1 MHARTRNNAKGLSWG
16 VAVPVLAS
24 LALLMALIMSAG
36 TAAAPIYTAWSA
48 PVWLGPV
55 VNSASTEQGPALSA
69 DGLSLYFYSGRSGGV
84 GSDDIWVSQR
94 PTVSAAWGAPANVGS
109 TINSTS
115 RDYVPAFSS
124 DGHWMYFASDRPG
137 GFGPPPPA
145 VQTADLYQS
154 YRADVHDDFSQTPT
168 NPGGWQTPTNLGAG
182 VNTAASENGNGY
194 FDNGGHPQL
203 FFGSDRIGPAGS
215 ADMYVSNLQAD
226 GSWGQATLIPEL
238 SSPATENRP
247 SLRSDGLEIFFYS
260 SRAGGVGGTD
270 LWTATRASVDDVW
283 STPMNLGPTVNTA
296 GTELH
301 PYLSAD
307 ATTLVFGS
315 SRPGGSGN
323 TDLWMTTRAQIFP
336 TTKDECKN
344 GGFERFGIFKNQGDC
359 VSYVA
364 TGGANQPG

>member
-1 MHARTRNNAKGLSWG
+1 M
-16 VAVPVLAS
+16 PVLAG
-24 LALLMALIMSAG
+24 LALLVALIATSA
-36 TAAAPIYTAWSA
+36 AAAPIYTDWSA

-69 DGLSLYFYSGRSGGV
+69 DGLSLYFYSARSGGV

-94 PTVSAAWGAPANVGS
+94 ASLSSPWGTPADLGS

-115 RDYVPAFSS
+115 RDFVPAFSS
-124 DGHWMYFASDRPG
+124 DGHWMYFGSDRPG
-137 GFGPPPPA
+137 GFGPATGTP
-145 VQTADLYQS
+145 TADLYES
-154 YRADVHDDFSQTPT
+154 YRADIHDDF
-168 NPGGWQTPTNLGAG
+168 GWQTPINLGAG
-182 VNTAASENGNGY
+182 VNTAANENGNGY

-203 FFGSDRIGPAGS
+203 FFGSDRLGPSGN

-226 GSWGQATLIPEL
+226 GSWGPATLIPEL
-238 SSPATENRP
+238 STTATENRP
-247 SLRSDGLEIFFYS
+247 SLRQDGLEIFFYS
-260 SRAGGVGGTD
+260 ARAGGVGGTD

-283 STPMNLGPTVNTA
+283 STPVNLGPTVNTI

-307 ATTLVFGS
+307 ATTLVFAS
-315 SRPGGSGN
+315 SRPGGSGS

-336 TTKDECKN
+336 TKKDECKN

-364 TGGANQPG
+364 TGGGNQPG